1 MNLYSN
7 ILLNFYYIVP
17 FLITILLTII
27 SITPI
32 MPPGYESL
40 TPLLGIISMS
50 FWVIHRPDLM
60 GWFFVLIIG
69 LISDI
74 IYGTILGSACLSS
87 ILIRLVLSRMFL
99 KLDFKNVLYSLYYI
113 SVSLFIYI
121 FTTSFVNMPNIS
133 QLNYLIEPFFQY
145 ITSIIMSPIVI
156 LLQLYLLKIITR

>member
-99 KLDFKNVLYSLYYI
+99 KLDVINVLYSLYYI